1 MRIRCIKPEFWE
13 SESLGRLSREARLLF
28 IGLFSCCDDSGRT
41 RANSRLLASR
51 LFPYDEDA
59 IRHISKWMAELSGAG
74 CIREYVVD
82 GESFLDIPKWLKHQ
96 KIDKPSESK
105 LPEFTEI
112 REDSRGFAKNSS
124 GSGNGNREEEQGTG
138 NWSVSPKHSEE
149 PKVSGPAASRK
160 HLPDEVFLAELK
172 RHYPDIDFEA
182 ELRKMDAW
190 LMTKPGKKKTRRFV
204 VNWLNRVD
212 PGMKVNGRGFETVRE
227 REEKKT
233 GIRYDKPL
241 KHL

>member
-41 RANSRLLASR
+41 RANSRLIASR

-59 IRHISKWMAELSGAG
+59 IRYISKWMAELSGAG

-105 LPEFTEI
+105 LPAFAEI
-112 REDSRGFAKNSS
+112 REDSRGFEKNSS

-138 NWSVSPKHSEE
+138 NGSVSPKHSEE
-149 PKVSGPAASRK
+149 PKVSGPASSRK

-204 VNWLNRVD
+204 VGWLNRVD